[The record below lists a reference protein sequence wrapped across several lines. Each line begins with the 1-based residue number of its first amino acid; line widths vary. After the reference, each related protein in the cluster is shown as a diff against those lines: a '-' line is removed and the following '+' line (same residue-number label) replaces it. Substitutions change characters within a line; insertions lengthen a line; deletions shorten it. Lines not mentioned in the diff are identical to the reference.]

1 VASRFPEST
10 FGEISRIVGNEWRS
24 LSGIEK
30 QGYEERAA
38 KLNEE
43 TTARLALEALG
54 PGETP
59 HQDLIF
65 ECHWDSC
72 DYQFE
77 ELNDLLEHAVGE
89 PEGHVQKHFVTKPG
103 KLKKINRPLS
113 YGLADLKLK
122 MLVMHFYKNCSFN
135 HKPFIF
141 QRASINVSGRAAS
154 AKRKQCRHSLA
165 SCVWPVTPRSSTF
178 SRPLVELWPQQRDP
192 GQIFSP
198 FITFWPV

>member
-1 VASRFPEST
+1 MGKMFEIILLQIQIFIVISNHFFLTLQKGTGKKLVTGYILYSSDVRKSVASRFPEST

-72 DYQFE
+72 DHQFE

-89 PEGHVQKHFVTKPG
+89 PDGHVQKHFVTKPG
-103 KLKKINRPLS
+103 KFHAPKSGSSLNF
-113 YGLADLKLK
+113 D
-122 MLVMHFYKNCSFN
+122 
-135 HKPFIF
+135 FI
-141 QRASINVSGRAAS
+141 
-154 AKRKQCRHSLA
+154 KQ
-165 SCVWPVTPRSSTF
+165 
-178 SRPLVELWPQQRDP
+178 
-192 GQIFSP
+192 I
-198 FITFWPV
+198 